1 MKTFSKKP
9 GIETESLIKCPCC
22 RSNPDNHKPFYSFS
36 SYSYVKCRECS
47 LVFQNPQPVF
57 EDLSKRYDSEYFEY
71 EINNEENFL
80 NLMLKGLADIRFSS
94 LDFSETDRKVL
105 DVGCATG
112 KLLSHLKSK
121 GWVTAGVEIC
131 REAAEYGNRVHG
143 VNISVKPLKDNSYP
157 DNYFSFVHAS
167 HLIEHLNDPY
177 DFLSEVF
184 RILKPGG
191 YLALVTPNI
200 DGFQSR
206 LFREKWRSAIADH
219 MFLFSR
225 KTLIRLAERTGFST
239 VRAVTWG
246 GLAAGTAPLFI
257 KKAADM
263 IAKKIGSGDV
273 VMVLFRK

>member
-22 RSNPDNHKPFYSFS
+22 RSSPDNHKPFYSFS

-57 EDLSKRYDSEYFEY
+57 EDLSKRYDNEYFEY

-157 DNYFSFVHAS
+157 DNFFPLSMHPILLSILMILMIFSVRC
-167 HLIEHLNDPY
+167 
-177 DFLSEVF
+177 SESSNPGDILPLLHPILTVSSRVF
-184 RILKPGG
+184 
-191 YLALVTPNI
+191 
-200 DGFQSR
+200 
-206 LFREKWRSAIADH
+206 
-219 MFLFSR
+219 
-225 KTLIRLAERTGFST
+225 
-239 VRAVTWG
+239 
-246 GLAAGTAPLFI
+246 
-257 KKAADM
+257 
-263 IAKKIGSGDV
+263 SGKNGD
-273 VMVLFRK
+273 LQ